1 MMKMFSLRASEEVL
15 KEAERLS
22 RVGKVDKSLIL
33 REALEKG
40 LEKVS
45 LETSMK
51 LFSEGKLTVSEA
63 ANLAGLSVGEMMDK
77 LREFGISSRIAIE
90 DLEGSFEEALKVFK

>member
-1 MMKMFSLRASEEVL
+1 MFSLRASEEVL